1 MAILGPYCLH
11 FVTNE
16 IFQKNRQSQFLILQ
30 LSIIIKEKKTEK
42 KTNGQSPTKLL
53 TDRQTEAWLDNG
65 NFKRPSFEGAPVKE
79 ENPLFINEIFS
90 QECTK

>member
-16 IFQKNRQSQFLILQ
+16 IFQKNGQCQFFDFTTFYHHQ
-30 LSIIIKEKKTEK
+30 KKTEK
-42 KTNGQSPTKLL
+42 NTNGWSPTKLL
-53 TDRQTEAWLDNG
+53 TDRKTEAWLDNG
-65 NFKRPSFEGAPVKE
+65 NFKGPSFKGAPVKE